1 MWVPRSHGMRKITCQ
16 QLTKSRPE
24 SSSDKICEHAI
35 LFGND
40 EGTRALCSS
49 IPQRPILERVFWG
62 RWYLTGARQRERE
75 KPIKTHTAGGQP
87 GKSPYHVP
95 KTQQKMKLL
104 LRYDDLPCKRTCHGK
119 GPTDKT
125 KRATEGGGFSIL
137 IYPNPNPTLTKLVI
151 ICRNKKQ
158 IITIYKLNSININ
171 PPWKFGD
178 WFKQQGRHRIYEKPP
193 AQVTGTKNCT
203 NVHPCQ
209 AIGAHTH
216 CIALNN
222 WGSIWM
228 IMSASNSKSV
238 KPYPFLM
245 KKTEDPP
252 YLQYR
257 WKSQQ
262 LYSKKS
268 STT

>member
-1 MWVPRSHGMRKITCQ
+1 MWVPLSHGLGKITCQ

-24 SSSDKICEHAI
+24 SSSDKICEREWWGHQSPLFVNPTETHIGEGI
-35 LFGND
+35 LGEVVSNR
-40 EGTRALCSS
+40 GTA
-49 IPQRPILERVFWG
+49 ER
-62 RWYLTGARQRERE
+62 TRETN
-75 KPIKTHTAGGQP
+75 KNTHSRRTAGQIP
-87 GKSPYHVP
+87 VP
-95 KTQQKMKLL
+95 CPQITTKNETFIKIWWPAMQAH
-104 LRYDDLPCKRTCHGK
+104 LPWQRSDWQDQTGNR
-119 GPTDKT
+119 G
-125 KRATEGGGFSIL
+125 RGVSIL
-137 IYPNPNPTLTKLVI
+137 IYPNPNPTLTKLII
-151 ICRNKKQ
+151 ICRNKRQ
-158 IITIYKLNSININ
+158 IITIYKFNSININ
-171 PPWKFGD
+171 PPWIFGD
-178 WFKQQGRHRIYEKPP
+178 WFKQQGRHRIHEKPP

-209 AIGAHTH
+209 AIGAHKD

-238 KPYPFLM
+238 KPYAFFM